1 LGNITNDMT
10 RLRGE
15 IDTLRGARGAL
26 MQELARGARDLDAT
40 VSSIRAGFDAAHTAM
55 AKKTREERRTFLSGM
70 IQEVNSL
77 LENFSMAR
85 DDMARKGRN
94 DRETYLLKM
103 KRQVTDMLK
112 ENADDLM
119 RARMVWH
126 GHDLKKLREV
136 QLKKERE
143 IMEPKLPP
151 VEEVQ
156 LKKEP
161 EIVEPMLPKVEEV
174 AEEKEREAPQELHLE
189 AEEEIKEIEEEKG
202 EAPKVITEE
211 IREKKP
217 PLTYKKP
224 LKVKRGRK

>member
-1 LGNITNDMT
+1 VGTITNDMT

-15 IDTLRGARGAL
+15 IDALRGSRGAL
-26 MQELARGARDLDAT
+26 MQELARGARDLDAA
-40 VSSIRAGFDAAHTAM
+40 VSAMRAGFDAAHTAM

-94 DRETYLLKM
+94 DRETFLLKM
-103 KRQVTDMLK
+103 RRQVTDMLK
-112 ENADDLM
+112 ENADGLM
-119 RARMVWH
+119 GARMAWH
-126 GHDLKKLREV
+126 GHDLKRLR
-136 QLKKERE
+136 
-143 IMEPKLPP
+143 
-151 VEEVQ
+151 EVQ

-161 EIVEPMLPKVEEV
+161 EIVEPMLPPVEEV

-211 IREKKP
+211 IREKKLP
-217 PLTYKKP
+217 FTYKKP